1 MLRLNRSRTR
11 GILWIICAAAML
23 LATPAGAGQRNGSL
37 ELHRWKHLMDEGGH
51 LWISVQLT
59 NDGSAPVTV
68 KGIAPSAL
76 GPWSDVSQ
84 VAEPGQRVAAKLK
97 IDAQPSDKP
106 VDVWI
111 YSTEGL
117 CKFELKKPS

>member
-11 GILWIICAAAML
+11 NVLLLICASAML
-23 LATPAGAGQRNGSL
+23 LATPAGAGQKNGSL

-51 LWISVQLT
+51 LWIAIQLT
-59 NDGSAPVTV
+59 NDGAAPVTV
-68 KGIAPSAL
+68 KGIALSAF
-76 GPWSDVSQ
+76 GPWNDVSQ
-84 VAEPGQRVAAKLK
+84 TAEPGQRVRAKLK
-97 IDAQPSDKP
+97 IDDKAAEKP

-117 CKFELKKPS
+117 CKFVLAKPS

>member
-11 GILWIICAAAML
+11 SILWLICAAATL

-51 LWISVQLT
+51 VWLSIQLT
-59 NDGSAPVTV
+59 NEGNAPVTV
-68 KGIAPSAL
+68 KGIALSAL
-76 GPWSDVSQ
+76 GPWSDVSETAQ
-84 VAEPGQRVAAKLK
+84 PGQRVRAKLK
-97 IDAQPSDKP
+97 TDEDPASKP

-111 YSTEGL
+111 FSSEGL

>member
-1 MLRLNRSRTR
+1 MLRMNRSKTR
-11 GILWIICAAAML
+11 GVLFVICAVAAL

-59 NDGSAPVTV
+59 NDGNAPVTV

-97 IDAQPSDKP
+97 IDGQPSEKP

-117 CKFELKKPS
+117 CKFVLSKPS

>member
-1 MLRLNRSRTR
+1 MLSVNRSKIRY
-11 GILWIICAAAML
+11 LLFVICGVAMV

-37 ELHRWKHLMDEGGH
+37 ELHRWKHLMDDGGH
-51 LWISVQLT
+51 MWVSVQLT
-59 NDGSAPVTV
+59 NDGSAPITV

-97 IDAQPSDKP
+97 VDDDATDKP
-106 VDVWI
+106 MDVWI